1 MIGISSG
8 KKATIGIQED
18 LLQAWQKG
26 KFAMDEFKL
35 NRLTENP
42 TVPFFDQIK
51 KLKLK
56 TFSDL
61 TVSEKVKSN
70 GKDVIMKADQELLG
84 RMAVIAKDRLF
95 DPKEIFS
102 YPLEP
107 IPWALAGPLGEIR
120 KTNKAA
126 LLKEITKG
134 VIEQDALPGEN
145 FAVIIDA
152 MALVQ
157 KSRPVD
163 TFGEF
168 AVQLLESA
176 LRTAGNAS
184 RVDVVFDVYQNIYQK
199 P

>member
-56 TFSDL
+56 TFS
-61 TVSEKVKSN
+61 EKVKSN
-70 GKDVIMKADQELLG
+70 GKDVIIKADQELLG
-84 RMAVIAKDRLF
+84 RMAVIAKGKLF

-107 IPWALAGPLGEIR
+107 IPWGTCR
-120 KTNKAA
+120 S
-126 LLKEITKG
+126 
-134 VIEQDALPGEN
+134 
-145 FAVIIDA
+145 F
-152 MALVQ
+152 
-157 KSRPVD
+157 R
-163 TFGEF
+163 
-168 AVQLLESA
+168 
-176 LRTAGNAS
+176 
-184 RVDVVFDVYQNIYQK
+184 
-199 P
+199 